1 LTVEDTEQ
9 AITRLLGAL
18 EVLFDQEAIH
28 VAKADHAGVL
38 GAQERITPIIERL
51 AHLCTESANAAI
63 RAKVG
68 VLLAKR
74 RVTEDGL
81 AAHIARIRAELSRT
95 HAAQHRLAT
104 IAPAYLTQAGSQ
116 APQRLRAVI

>member
-1 LTVEDTEQ
+1 VEDPEQ

-18 EVLFDQEAIH
+18 EVLFDQETIH
-28 VAKADHAGVL
+28 VSSSDHSGVL
-38 GAQERITPIIERL
+38 AAQAKITPIIERL
-51 AHLCTESANAAI
+51 AQLCAETANPAI
-63 RAKVG
+63 RAKVA

-81 AAHIARIRAELSRT
+81 AAHIARIRGELNRT
-95 HAAQHRLAT
+95 HAAQHRLAR
-104 IAPAYLTQAGSQ
+104 IAPAYLTRGSQ

>member
-1 LTVEDTEQ
+1 MEDPEQ

-18 EVLFDQEAIH
+18 EVLFDQEAIQ
-28 VAKADHAGVL
+28 VANADHAGVL
-38 GAQERITPIIERL
+38 GAQERITPIVERL
-51 AHLCTESANAAI
+51 SHLCSESANAAI
-63 RAKVG
+63 RAKVA

-81 AAHIARIRAELSRT
+81 AAHIARIRGELNRT
-95 HAAQHRLAT
+95 HAAQHRLAR
-104 IAPAYLTQAGSQ
+104 IAPAYLSRGGSQ

>member
-1 LTVEDTEQ
+1 VEIPEQ

-28 VAKADHAGVL
+28 VSVGDHAGVL
-38 GAQERITPIIERL
+38 ATQSRITPIIERL
-51 AHLCTESANAAI
+51 AQLCSSTANASLRG
-63 RAKVG
+63 RAA

-74 RVTEDGL
+74 KVTEDGL
-81 AAHIARIRAELSRT
+81 AAHIARIREELNRT
-95 HAAQHRLAT
+95 RAIQNRLSK
-104 IAPAYLTQAGSQ
+104 IAPAYLSRGGSH